1 MDIGPVLASSS
12 SGAPSSICIL
22 GQHAQPCAGWDKC
35 ILVDCLAYLSDEFII
50 ASCSK
55 VSLELKV
62 AEATRAKACILELV
76 NNVRKACSELQSAMT
91 AAKDEKK
98 QVAAVTG
105 TTSSQPVV
113 AANGKGVFA
122 FESDQHEIVN
132 FTEDELNGIIEKGDD
147 AELSRIF
154 SSAFI
159 VRNVSCVKQEWDHLP
174 DDVDSLKSSV
184 DGDLGLMKTFKAAK
198 VKERKTRVAEN
209 LGPTCAQR
217 ICSWTSSTLLQMA
230 SSKARWTA

>member
-1 MDIGPVLASSS
+1 MAMSRIVTSRCHFVSKSDIGPVLASSS
-12 SGAPSSICIL
+12 SSAPSSLCIL

-35 ILVDCLAYLSDEFII
+35 ILVGCLTYLSDEFMF

-91 AAKDEKK
+91 ATDEEKK
-98 QVAAVTG
+98 QEEMKKRPAVIG
-105 TTSSQPVV
+105 TTSSQHV
-113 AANGKGVFA
+113 AAKGKGVFD

-147 AELSRIF
+147 DELSKIF
-154 SSAFI
+154 SNAFI
-159 VRNVSCVKQEWDHLP
+159 VRNIFWVKQEWDHLP

-184 DGDLGLMKTFKAAK
+184 HGDLGLMQTFKAAK
-198 VKERKTRVAEN
+198 VKDGKIRVAGN
-209 LGPTCAQR
+209 LDPT
-217 ICSWTSSTLLQMA
+217 
-230 SSKARWTA
+230 

>member
-1 MDIGPVLASSS
+1 MSRIVASRCHFVSKSDIRPVLASSS
-12 SGAPSSICIL
+12 SSAPSSRCIL

-91 AAKDEKK
+91 AAKDEEKK
-98 QVAAVTG
+98 QEEMKKRPAVIG
-105 TTSSQPVV
+105 TTSSQHV
-113 AANGKGVFA
+113 AAKGKGVFA

-132 FTEDELNGIIEKGDD
+132 FREDELKCIIEKGDD
-147 AELSRIF
+147 AELSKIF
-154 SSAFI
+154 
-159 VRNVSCVKQEWDHLP
+159 
-174 DDVDSLKSSV
+174 
-184 DGDLGLMKTFKAAK
+184 
-198 VKERKTRVAEN
+198 
-209 LGPTCAQR
+209 
-217 ICSWTSSTLLQMA
+217 
-230 SSKARWTA
+230 